1 MVGIGSSPLGTKIKS
16 TNVTLKPGYIFVG
29 AGIGALLGI
38 FETVVVNLALVEIS
52 ISPFFSL
59 YFGILFLV
67 AGCLI
72 ILRVHNHDFVY
83 SDQHQKMY
91 LMGFAGTIIFS
102 GFLCFLLDRR
112 MFAGLASW
120 LKVPLYG
127 ILGLSIAFALTF
139 STVDILN
146 YIMGFWQQTVAR
158 PLVESTTQV
167 YLVLCCSI
175 VMGAIFGI
183 TFGLV
188 GVMDEH
194 DYMIQ
199 IALMQEQHYCYPVG
213 TIVGALAGSGNE
225 YIRQQQDYSYQK
237 FGDTEFDDDI

>member
-1 MVGIGSSPLGTKIKS
+1 MGFGSDAIKAKGD
-16 TNVTLKPGYIFVG
+16 NLVLKPVYLFVG
-29 AGIGALLGI
+29 ACIGALIGI
-38 FETVVVNLALVEIS
+38 FETLVVNLALVEIS

-67 AGCLI
+67 VGILI
-72 ILRVHNHDFVY
+72 LIRVHNHDHLY
-83 SDQHQKMY
+83 SDQYQKMY
-91 LMGFAGTIIFS
+91 LMTFAGTIIFS

-112 MFAGLASW
+112 MFAGLSSS

-146 YIMGFWQQTVAR
+146 YLMGFLQQTVAR

-167 YLVLCCSI
+167 YLVLLCSI
-175 VMGAIFGI
+175 IMGAIFGI

-188 GVMDEH
+188 GVMEEH
-194 DYMIQ
+194 DYMIKV
-199 IALMQEQHYCYPVG
+199 ALMQEQHYCYPVG

-225 YIRQQQDYSYQK
+225 YIRQQQDFSYHN